1 MLLSRTASST
11 DIAVLAQAACLLEAS
26 TPKPGNVSLGR
37 DFEDTRYEDFLLS
50 AAAIG
55 PAFARAQERGVG
67 KTVLAA
73 VTDTRRLVRVNTNLG
88 IVLLL
93 APLACAAGREGGS
106 LRDRLG
112 AVLCSLSVDDAR
124 AVHAAIRLVNPGG
137 LGQAEAQDV
146 RDEPTQTLRET
157 MALAA
162 HRDSIAR
169 EYTSDYDRTF
179 RVVVPVLQRSRAA
192 GEAWSTAT
200 LEAFLQV
207 LAEVPDT
214 LIARKQ
220 GLPAARDVS
229 ARARE
234 VLAAGA
240 AGSPARAQATERFNQ
255 ALRRPG
261 HRLNPGATADL
272 LAGALFVAMLEE
284 S

>member
-1 MLLSRTASST
+1 MRSSST

-26 TPKPGNVSLGR
+26 TPKPGNVSPGR
-37 DFEDTRYEDFLLS
+37 DFEDTHYEDFLLS

-55 PAFARAQERGVG
+55 PAFARAHEQGVG
-67 KTVLAA
+67 ETVLAA
-73 VTDTRRLVRVNTNLG
+73 VTDTRRLVPVNTNLG
-88 IVLLL
+88 IVMLL
-93 APLACAAGREGGS
+93 APLACAAGSQGGS
-106 LRDRLG
+106 LHDRLSG
-112 AVLCSLSVDDAR
+112 VLRALGVDDAR

-137 LGQAEAQDV
+137 LGHAEAQDV

-162 HRDSIAR
+162 NRDSIAR
-169 EYTSDYDRTF
+169 EYTSDYDLTF
-179 RVVVPVLQRSRAA
+179 RLAVPALQRLRAA
-192 GEAWSTAT
+192 GETWSTAT

-207 LAEVPDT
+207 LAAVPDT

-220 GLPAARDVS
+220 GLQASRDVS
-229 ARARE
+229 ARAGE

-240 AGSPARAQATERFNQ
+240 AGSQERRQATEAFDQ

-261 HRLNPGATADL
+261 NPLNPGTTADL
-272 LAGALFVAMLEE
+272 VAGALFVAMLEE